1 MHVVVIGAGVFGSWT
16 ALWLRRRGVS
26 VTLVDQYGPG
36 NSLSSS
42 GDESRVTR
50 SAHAADEHYP
60 IWQRRAL
67 QHWLALDPA
76 LFVRT
81 GVLWLAGRDD
91 GFEADSAAALER
103 LRIPTE
109 RLDRTQ
115 LSARWP
121 HLGTDD
127 LTWAL
132 HEPEAGVLLA
142 RRAVAAVANAF
153 VAEGGDLRIG
163 LAAMDQENFVLEVD
177 GTTPQF
183 DAVVFAAGP
192 WLPKLLRNVPALQL
206 SVPQQEII
214 YFATPPGDTS
224 FDAGVMPTW
233 VEYDAAFYG
242 LPSIEGRGFKVAP
255 DWPGPEVDPD
265 RQERRLSDER
275 VDAARA
281 YLRRRFP
288 DLAGQP
294 VAEGRVCQYE
304 LTADTHFIIDR
315 VPEHAMLNA
324 WVVGGGSGHGF
335 KHGPVVGEYLSALV
349 VGDASAAA
357 ELAPP
362 DDRFALRHRVP
373 GVGMRTSGAPPG
385 SRIAASAA
393 SNSSKVSSLKSTK
406 RTSST
411 FVSPPRWSAAV
422 RTATWAPSSPG

>member
-16 ALWLRRRGVS
+16 ALWLRRRGAS

-50 SAHAADEHYP
+50 SAHGADAHYP
-60 IWQRRAL
+60 LWQRRAL
-67 QHWLALDPA
+67 DHWMALDPA

-81 GVLWLAGRDD
+81 GVLWLAGRDE
-91 GFEADSAAALER
+91 GLEADSVAVLER
-103 LRIPTE
+103 LAIPHE
-109 RLDRTQ
+109 RLDGASLAARYPQ
-115 LSARWP
+115 LRAD
-121 HLGTDD
+121 GI
-127 LTWAL
+127 TWAL

-142 RRAVAAVANAF
+142 RRAVAAVARAVEN
-153 VAEGGDLRIG
+153 EGGEVRIG
-163 LAAMDQENFVLEVD
+163 LARLEGYALMVD
-177 GTTPQF
+177 GERMDA
-183 DAVVFAAGP
+183 DAVVLAAGP
-192 WLPKLLRNVPALQL
+192 WLPKLLGPTPGLEL

-214 YFATPPGDTS
+214 YFATPPGDTR

-275 VDAARA
+275 VDAARD

-288 DLAGQP
+288 DMSGQP

-304 LTADTHFIIDR
+304 LTPDTHFILDR
-315 VPEHAMLNA
+315 HPSMPAT

-349 VGDASAAA
+349 VGDAVAAA

-362 DDRFALRHRVP
+362 DDRFALGSRVP
-373 GVGMRTSGAPPG
+373 GVGMRTSGATPG
-385 SRIAASAA
+385 
-393 SNSSKVSSLKSTK
+393 
-406 RTSST
+406 
-411 FVSPPRWSAAV
+411 
-422 RTATWAPSSPG
+422 